1 MSSLLYP
8 SVTVCKKYTFDRYI
22 DDIFYNESLTLA
34 EVAQTA
40 NDKSWDVEELFYFFT
55 QPNKLNARQFLILF
69 PSAFQ
74 VLVEDFLNYYF
85 SKFFQSNVLSC
96 YRKYPKEKSPNRT
109 PFAKFTIVRNA
120 E

>member
-74 VLVEDFLNYYF
+74 ALV
-85 SKFFQSNVLSC
+85 
-96 YRKYPKEKSPNRT
+96 
-109 PFAKFTIVRNA
+109 
-120 E
+120 